1 MGFFD
6 FLKLLI
12 SEKIIHEI
20 NSVDIYFYQNSEII
34 PIFQYLYFPVGNF
47 SQGNFFPFCNMGK
60 NSHGIFR
67 FFKIAY
73 F

>member
-12 SEKIIHEI
+12 SEKLFFKI
-20 NSVDIYFYQNSEII
+20 NSVDIYFYQNKEIL

-47 SQGNFFPFCNMGK
+47 SHGNFFPFCNMGK
-60 NSHGIFR
+60 NSHGIFQ
-67 FFKIAY
+67 FFKIAN